1 MIDRKDI
8 LAALEG
14 ADQLPPFPDVLIRL
28 ERELSQPDVSVL
40 RLASLLEEDVAL
52 VAQLLRVANSAYYG
66 GRTRITS
73 VADAAIRLGMQELR
87 SIVYTAAVIGR
98 YRPVGRVNM
107 PLFWGHSLAVGMAA
121 GAVCRSCKVRVPK
134 EVYEAAYVAGLLH
147 DLGAI
152 ALTQWF
158 PEESFAA
165 HVAIREHGGTA
176 SAYELEMWGIEH
188 GEVGGLLAERW
199 SIPVSIQQAIMHH
212 HQPWL
217 VGPEH
222 RTLVRVIHIADFICN
237 NLGFGRDESVF
248 PNWFDPEAW
257 DALGLSIEDSQSI
270 ISQVR
275 AAADKSIVLTKV
287 LVQ

>member
-107 PLFWGHSLAVGMAA
+107 PLFWGH
-121 GAVCRSCKVRVPK
+121 
-134 EVYEAAYVAGLLH
+134 
-147 DLGAI
+147 
-152 ALTQWF
+152 
-158 PEESFAA
+158 
-165 HVAIREHGGTA
+165 
-176 SAYELEMWGIEH
+176 
-188 GEVGGLLAERW
+188 
-199 SIPVSIQQAIMHH
+199 
-212 HQPWL
+212 
-217 VGPEH
+217 
-222 RTLVRVIHIADFICN
+222 
-237 NLGFGRDESVF
+237 
-248 PNWFDPEAW
+248 
-257 DALGLSIEDSQSI
+257 
-270 ISQVR
+270 
-275 AAADKSIVLTKV
+275 
-287 LVQ
+287 